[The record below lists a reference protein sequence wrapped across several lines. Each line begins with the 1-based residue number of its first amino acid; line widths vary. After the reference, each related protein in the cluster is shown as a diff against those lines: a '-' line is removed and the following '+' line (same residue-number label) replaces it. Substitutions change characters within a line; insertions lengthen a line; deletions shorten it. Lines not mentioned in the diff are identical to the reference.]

1 VTIVPS
7 LPAGGTPSGRD
18 LSSVGPGTTATS
30 IIRSVPSVPAAESC
44 AAVRE
49 LLKERPEWPAL
60 AVTDGGTPV
69 GLVNRTQFLTR
80 MAKPFMEELFDRKP
94 VTRLMDPAPPMV
106 DADLPLPLVLEAS
119 FTNTGDQVP
128 EAFVV
133 TRRGAYLG
141 LATGMDFLHA
151 LNRITAA
158 ETKRVMERE
167 QRLRDIA
174 ETSTGWLWERDAAGR
189 YTYVSPRF
197 EKITG
202 IPESEMI
209 GLLPQELD
217 RIGLVVDGTELL
229 EEKVAARK
237 PYHDLTYRVRF
248 RDGRELYWSGSGK
261 PVSDPTGAFAGY
273 RGTTSDVTDRYLRE
287 RATRERNE
295 VLRRIAAHVPGV
307 VFQLKI
313 DADGTQSFTFISESV
328 FDIYAV
334 TADEVYADAMARLR
348 HVHPADRALMRAS
361 IAESREKLV
370 PWSCVYRVERDGRT
384 IWMQGK
390 AVPER
395 HPDGSTVWDGV
406 SIDITPIKEGERQLQ
421 QALATA
427 TAADAAKRDF
437 LAVMSHELRTPLNAV
452 IGFADIMR
460 SEMFG
465 PLGHDSYREY
475 VDDIANSGQ
484 HLLQLINDILD
495 FSSLEADR
503 MVLSDEEVLLDQ
515 LIEECQTMLRP
526 RADAK
531 RIDFRVVFGDEAL
544 TAYIDRRR
552 TLQVLLNL
560 ATNAIKF
567 TPDHGTVR
575 IGASVTAAG
584 EIEIRVDDTGV
595 GISEADQAHLFE
607 PFWQADSRL
616 ARVQQEGTGLGL
628 SLTKRL
634 VEQHGGTIEVRSRI
648 GHGTSVIVTLPP
660 DRLARRAPRP
670 YAAGSDVEASAA

>member
-1 VTIVPS
+1 
-7 LPAGGTPSGRD
+7 
-18 LSSVGPGTTATS
+18 VGPGTTAVS
-30 IIRSVPSVPAAESC
+30 IIRCVPSVPAAESC

-60 AVTDGGTPV
+60 AVTDRGRPI
-69 GLVNRTQFLTR
+69 GLVNRTQFLTT
-80 MAKPFMEELFDRKP
+80 MAKPFMEELFDRRP
-94 VTRLMDPAPPMV
+94 VTRLMDQAPPMV
-106 DADLPLPLVLEAS
+106 DADLPLPRVLEAS

-133 TRRGAYLG
+133 TRGGVYLG

-151 LNRITAA
+151 LNKIAAA

-174 ETSTGWLWERDAAGR
+174 ETSTGWLWERDAVGR

-197 EKITG
+197 EQITG
-202 IPESEMI
+202 IPVSEMI
-209 GLLPQELD
+209 GLQPRDID
-217 RIGLVVDGTELL
+217 RLGLAVDGMEML
-229 EEKVAARK
+229 EEKVAARQ
-237 PYHDLTYRVRF
+237 PYRDLTYRVRF
-248 RDGRELYWSGSGK
+248 KDGRELYWSGSGK
-261 PVSDPTGAFAGY
+261 PVSAPSGAFAGY
-273 RGTTSDVTDRYLRE
+273 RGSTSDVTDRYLRE

-307 VFQLKI
+307 VFQLKV
-313 DADGTQSFTFISESV
+313 DPRGMHSFTFISESV
-328 FDIYAV
+328 ADIYGV
-334 TADEVYADAMARLR
+334 SADDVYADPMARFR
-348 HVHPADRALMRAS
+348 HVHPADMALMRAS
-361 IAESREKLV
+361 IAESRERLV

-495 FSSLEADR
+495 FSSLEAER
-503 MVLSDEEVLLDQ
+503 MVLSDEEVLLDE
-515 LIEECQTMLRP
+515 LIAECRTMLRP

-531 RIDFRVVFGDEAL
+531 RIDFGVVFADEAV
-544 TAYIDRRR
+544 TARIDRRR

-567 TPDHGTVR
+567 TPDFGTVR
-575 IGASVTAAG
+575 IRTAVNAAG
-584 EIEIRVDDTGV
+584 GIEIGVDDTGV

-634 VEQHGGTIEVRSRI
+634 VEQHGGSIEVRSRI
-648 GHGTSVIVTLPP
+648 GRGTSVVVTLPA
-660 DRLARRAPRP
+660 DRLARRTPRP
-670 YAAGSDVEASAA
+670 RGAGSDVEASAA

>member
-1 VTIVPS
+1 MAIVPS
-7 LPAGGTPSGRD
+7 LQAGGERPGRD

-30 IIRSVPSVPAAESC
+30 IIRSVPSVPTAESC

-60 AVTDGGTPV
+60 AVTDRGMPV
-69 GLVNRTQFLTR
+69 GLVNRAQFMTT

-106 DADLPLPLVLEAS
+106 DADLPLPLVIEAS

-197 EKITG
+197 GQITG

-209 GLLPQELD
+209 GLLPQELY
-217 RIGLVVDGTELL
+217 RIGLAVDGTELL
-229 EEKVAARK
+229 ETKVAARQ

-248 RDGRELYWSGSGK
+248 GDGRELYWSGSGK
-261 PVSDPTGAFAGY
+261 PVTDPTGAFAGY

-313 DADGTQSFTFISESV
+313 DADGTQTFTFISERV
-328 FDIYAV
+328 FDIYGV
-334 TADEVYADAMARLR
+334 TADEVYADATARLR
-348 HVHPADRALMRAS
+348 HIHPADRALMRAS
-361 IAESREKLV
+361 IAESRKKLV

-503 MVLSDEEVLLDQ
+503 MVLSDEEVLLDH

-531 RIDFRVVFGDEAL
+531 RIDFGVVFGDEAV
-544 TAYIDRRR
+544 TVRIDRRR

-567 TPDHGTVR
+567 TPDDGTVR
-575 IGASVTAAG
+575 IGASVNAAG

-595 GISEADQAHLFE
+595 GISEADQSHLFE

-634 VEQHGGTIEVRSRI
+634 VEQHGGSIEVRSRI
-648 GHGTSVIVTLPP
+648 GHGTSVVVTLPP
-660 DRLARRAPRP
+660 DRLARRAPRLH
-670 YAAGSDVEASAA
+670 AAGSEIEASAA